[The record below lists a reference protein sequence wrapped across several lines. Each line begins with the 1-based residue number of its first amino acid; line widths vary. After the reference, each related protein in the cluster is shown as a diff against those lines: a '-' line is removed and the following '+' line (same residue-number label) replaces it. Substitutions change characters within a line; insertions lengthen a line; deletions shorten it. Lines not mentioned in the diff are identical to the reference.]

1 MAKTY
6 NIKKKITL
14 ENYKNTKEKGDDYE
28 KYILAYLYSED
39 SNRKIWL
46 WSNIPE
52 DVMCDVGLIGNW
64 NEYRLQRKSNRIN
77 KLPDVG
83 CDIFMIDTENHN
95 HLIQCKYYS
104 MNKSVKIEDLAGWN
118 TMLLDYPDM
127 YGDLYYTSKLS
138 ENIKARKPTP
148 RIQYFYKPYEPI
160 LETEKI
166 NMIDVNTVN
175 LVKPVSKPEITLD
188 YILGNH
194 HHQDETLF
202 PTFKLQPR
210 DYQLDAYN
218 ALKDKQRTVLQL
230 PCGMGKTLIAI
241 MLSSH
246 YDLVI
251 FISPLKSYCQQNK
264 ERFEEQLTGFHTE
277 IVDSEGTRDT
287 DKLKLILAEPG
298 KRKALFVTFKSLD
311 VIMKLWENVKHGYFI
326 IDEMHNIPY
335 DDAIVYDDEDY
346 YDDLEEES
354 NLDDEEELTDNKE
367 LNSQDEDL
375 EEDDDTEMESDKTD
389 TETESN
395 LEDESKS
402 PMYQLL
408 HSDARIMFMS
418 ATPRLFEESDET
430 AEGMDIDNELFGEV
444 DYQYPM
450 GKAIDDGH
458 ICDYMIYVPTM
469 AIKKDEGLDTV
480 IEELQI
486 KDYNKEL
493 LVKARFIIR
502 GCMATGSK
510 KCIIYCIEQNEC
522 TELMKIIKDLCESYF
537 AIDCWY
543 DTITSNDSRDARKKK
558 LGQFANISEKAFL
571 CSVQILNECIDIPEC
586 DSIFIT
592 YASKSRIRNI
602 QRLCRANRK
611 DAKNPN
617 KVASVFLWCDE
628 YAEMASFMKH
638 IKEYDSRFSFEKVKR
653 INSSDASS
661 SGIMKIGDC
670 GDDKKVLDGVIV
682 GFKSVASW
690 YENLEKVKKYIDE
703 NGRRPTPKSNNKLR
717 MWLQTQLYYSK
728 NIINIMKNKD
738 IYKLWNQFIN
748 DDRYKKYFQSNE
760 EDWKNKL
767 EELKE
772 FININNAR
780 PTQKTNKE
788 LHSWLY
794 NQIHKSIYKINIM
807 KNNEIYNLWNEFI
820 NNEIYNKYIYIDY
833 TLDWQIT
840 FDEVKKFIDT
850 NNARPHPKTN
860 KKLCTWISSQLVNM
874 KKNIGIMKNR
884 DIYKQWIDCINSPK
898 YKKYF
903 KLTDFRIRHYTEDI
917 IKKWSSKLKEVK
929 TFIDENNKLP
939 RACNQRELNSWIQHQ
954 KHYSKKREY
963 IFKND
968 KIYKLWYEFTN
979 DLKYKKYFNNNE
991 EEWKINFENVKK
1003 FINKY
1008 DKRPTSKTNEK
1019 LCEWVSNQI
1028 KNSKKRIGIM
1038 RNEEIYNLWNEFI
1051 NNVKY
1056 KKYFDLDNTRDWK
1069 NQLEALK
1076 LFINTNNANPT
1087 KKSNT
1092 KLHSWHTTQINNYRN
1107 KIKIMKNDEIYT
1119 LWTEFITD
1127 SRYKKYFE

>member
-1 MAKTY
+1 MSKKVIIKRKTSS
-6 NIKKKITL
+6 N
-14 ENYKNTKEKGDDYE
+14 EYKNTKEKGDDYE
-28 KYILAYLYSED
+28 KYILEYLYSED

-104 MNKSVKIEDLAGWN
+104 MKNSVKIDDLAGWN
-118 TMLLDYPDM
+118 TMLVDYPDM

-138 ENIKARKPTP
+138 ENIKARKPNP

-160 LETEKI
+160 LDDTKTI
-166 NMIDVNTVN
+166 A
-175 LVKPVSKPEITLD
+175 L
-188 YILGNH
+188 
-194 HHQDETLF
+194 ETLNNEISETSTLF
-202 PTFKLQPR
+202 SSFKLQPR

-251 FISPLKSYCQQNK
+251 FISPLKSYCEQNQK
-264 ERFEEQLTGFHTE
+264 RFKEQLTGFHTE
-277 IVDSEGTRDT
+277 IVDSEGTRDIET
-287 DKLKLILAEPG
+287 LRLIINDGG
-298 KRKALFVTFKSLD
+298 KIALFVTFKSLD

-335 DDAIVYDDEDY
+335 DDAMIYDDEDY
-346 YDDLEEES
+346 YDDLEEEI
-354 NLDDEEELTDNKE
+354 NPDDEEEMSDNE
-367 LNSQDEDL
+367 EINSEDEDL
-375 EEDDDTEMESDKTD
+375 EEDDDTEMERDGKD
-389 TETESN
+389 TETEIESN
-395 LEDESKS
+395 LEDENKS

-408 HSDARIMFMS
+408 HSDSRIMFMS

-480 IEELQI
+480 IKELQI
-486 KDYNKEL
+486 KDYNREL

-502 GCMATGSK
+502 GCMATGAK

-522 TELMKIIKDLCESYF
+522 SELMKIIKDLCESYF
-537 AIDCWY
+537 AIDCWC
-543 DTITSNDSRDARKKK
+543 DTITSADSRDARKKK
-558 LGQFANISEKAFL
+558 LGEFANVSEKAFL

-617 KVASVFLWCDE
+617 KVASIFLWCDE

-653 INSSDASS
+653 INGSDSSN
-661 SGIMKIGDC
+661 SGIMKISDSEK
-670 GDDKKVLDGVIV
+670 DKKDLDGVIV

-703 NGRRPTPKSNNKLR
+703 NGKRPTETSKDHNIAKIGRWIAIQCMNYKYIRYNMKINNICNG
-717 MWLQTQLYYSK
+717 WK
-728 NIINIMKNKD
+728 N
-738 IYKLWNQFIN
+738 FIN
-748 DDRYKKYFQSNE
+748 DEQYKKYFINF
-760 EDWKNKL
+760 EDRWHIKLLELKNYIDKNKITP
-767 EELKE
+767 KH
-772 FININNAR
+772 N
-780 PTQKTNKE
+780 TNKE
-788 LHSWLY
+788 LNKWMQHQITNFNKKQHTMTNPKIYDEWSSFIMNDKYFEYFNHNKVKNWNIILNELKLFLDTNKKIPTSITNKKLRNWLSEQTKRY
-794 NQIHKSIYKINIM
+794 NKKIKKNKFNYNID
-807 KNNEIYNLWNEFI
+807 IAWNEFI
-820 NNEIYNKYIYIDY
+820 N
-833 TLDWQIT
+833 
-840 FDEVKKFIDT
+840 DE
-850 NNARPHPKTN
+850 
-860 KKLCTWISSQLVNM
+860 
-874 KKNIGIMKNR
+874 
-884 DIYKQWIDCINSPK
+884 K

-903 KLTDFRIRHYTEDI
+903 DNNNI
-917 IKKWSSKLKEVK
+917 INW
-929 TFIDENNKLP
+929 NNKLAEVKLFLDKNNYKP
-939 RACNQRELNSWIQHQ
+939 KKQDKELYAWIDHQ
-954 KHYSKKREY
+954 T
-963 IFKND
+963 IDFKN
-968 KIYKLWYEFTN
+968 
-979 DLKYKKYFNNNE
+979 KKYSMA
-991 EEWKINFENVKK
+991 I
-1003 FINKY
+1003 
-1008 DKRPTSKTNEK
+1008 P
-1019 LCEWVSNQI
+1019 
-1028 KNSKKRIGIM
+1028 
-1038 RNEEIYNLWNEFI
+1038 EIYNAWNEFI
-1051 NNVKY
+1051 KDARY
-1056 KKYFDLDNTRDWK
+1056 KKYFDLDRVRDWK
-1069 NQLEALK
+1069 IKLAELK
-1076 LFINTNNANPT
+1076 EFIETNNARPT
-1087 KKSNT
+1087 CKTNKE
-1092 KLHSWHTTQINNYRN
+1092 LHEWLSTQMKNSKGN
-1107 KIKIMKNDEIYT
+1107 KRLFVMKNDEVYN
-1119 LWTEFITD
+1119 LWKEFIND
-1127 SRYKKYFE
+1127 ARYKNYFDLDNVRDWKIKLE